1 MNRYKKEQL
10 KLYTPDQIKQI
21 EAAEKQRQSDDAT
34 KYPELYAFI
43 YDSLWDISDR
53 AKGISPMTKEFRAKM
68 RERYE
73 RGEYPERLHG
83 LVFAELN
90 LKHPGEETTQEHK

>member
-10 KLYTPDQIKQI
+10 KHYTPEQIKQL
-21 EAAEKQRQSDDAT
+21 EANEKQQQFDDAT

-43 YDSLWDISDR
+43 YDSLVDISDR
-53 AKGISPMTKEFRAKM
+53 SKGISPMNKEFRAKM
-68 RERYE
+68 RARFE

-83 LVFAELN
+83 LVSAELN
-90 LKHPGEETTQEHK
+90 LRHPE